1 MAMRDPRETAR
12 ERAVREGILVNPA
25 SDRLFSLAASRA
37 AATSGS
43 ERELEERLR
52 RRDPLVRVR
61 AQSSDGRGIPT
72 WFIYRDGS
80 WVNDGQRRLPGR
92 VAIPVEAASAA
103 GDGTPRPKRSG
114 LPIGS

>member
-1 MAMRDPRETAR
+1 MAMRDPRETVG

-37 AATSGS
+37 AAASGS

-52 RRDPLVRVR
+52 RRYPSVRVR
-61 AQSSDGRGIPT
+61 AQPSDGRGIAT

-80 WVNDGQRRLPGR
+80 WVNDGQRRLPGPG
-92 VAIPVEAASAA
+92 AISVEAASAGA
-103 GDGTPRPKRSG
+103 DGTPRPRRTRS
-114 LPIGS
+114 PIGS